1 MSLVAAPSPVATEP
15 ELWRRVSGLVGRT
28 PRVDALRHHGV
39 HLIAADD
46 RRARGLPVAVE
57 LRADELRAALL
68 TLSAP
73 ALLRCVRSAYDGR
86 LMLIKGPELAPGY
99 PRRELRPFIDLDLL
113 SDDPA
118 AAHRALLSAGFIE
131 VGVPTAY
138 TGAHHLRPLAWP
150 QLPLTI
156 ELHHTPNHPNWLAPP
171 PNRELLELACP
182 SATGVDGLLGPLP
195 AAHAVLIALHSWAH
209 QPLRRLLDLIDIMTV
224 LDPSDRAEADRLAR
238 RWGSHRVWRTTLS
251 AEVSLLEEGSS
262 ALVLSTWARH
272 LAEVRERT
280 VLETHLARWAG
291 AGSGLPGTGLR
302 SIGGVTVLFTDAV
315 RPRSGENWSD
325 ALGRTRLA
333 ISNAFR
339 PMPSLLTWTSASAVQ
354 AVAAT

>member
-1 MSLVAAPSPVATEP
+1 VTALAASSPVAAEP
-15 ELWRRVSGLVGRT
+15 ELWRRVSDIVGRT
-28 PRVDALRHHGV
+28 PSVDALRHHGV
-39 HLIAADD
+39 HLIAAADL
-46 RRARGLPVAVE
+46 RARGLPVADD
-57 LRADELRAALL
+57 LHGDELRSGLL

-73 ALLRCVRSAYDGR
+73 TLLRRVRSAYDGR
-86 LMLIKGPELAPGY
+86 LMLFKGPELAAGY

-113 SDDPA
+113 TDDPS
-118 AAHRALLSAGFIE
+118 AAHRALRAAGFIE
-131 VGVPTAY
+131 VGVPAAY

-171 PNRELLELACP
+171 PSRELLELSCP

-209 QPLRRLLDLIDIMTV
+209 EPLRRLLDLIDIMTV

-238 RWGSHRVWRTTLS
+238 RWGAHRVWRTTLS
-251 AEVSLLEEGSS
+251 AAVSLLEQGSG

-272 LAEVRERT
+272 LADVRERT

-291 AGSGLPGTGLR
+291 AGSGLPRTGLR
-302 SIGGVTVLFTDAV
+302 SIAEATVLFTNAV
-315 RPRSGENWSD
+315 RPRSGESWPT

-333 ISNAFR
+333 VSNAFR
-339 PMPSLLTWTSASAVQ
+339 PQSEHDEMKLRSE
-354 AVAAT
+354 